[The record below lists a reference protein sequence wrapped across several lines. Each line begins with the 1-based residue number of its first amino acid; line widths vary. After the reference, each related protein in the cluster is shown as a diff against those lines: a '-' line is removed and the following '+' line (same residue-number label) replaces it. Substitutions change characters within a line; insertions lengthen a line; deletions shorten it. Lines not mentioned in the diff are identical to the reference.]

1 MLTLKRGLF
10 VLVIVNGFA
19 EPRLLIAKTVSRF
32 FMKEKI
38 QEINIAA
45 EIRAELARQK
55 HSVAWLAKQIG
66 YDPSNLNKYLKR
78 DGHLYSIEL
87 LLKISICL
95 KIDFFQKYSQYLKS
109 AIQ

>member
-1 MLTLKRGLF
+1 MEDK
-10 VLVIVNGFA
+10 
-19 EPRLLIAKTVSRF
+19 P
-32 FMKEKI
+32 
-38 QEINIAA
+38 QEINITA

-95 KIDFFQKYSQYLKS
+95 KVDFFEKYSQYINSLTK
-109 AIQ
+109 